1 MFLPFSLSSAAWLST
16 IYIISLCASKV
27 NSISKL
33 YTFAIAL
40 LPLMKEHF
48 IFRAVIS
55 GRGDHLSGGG
65 VPPLPLPRSLSGRFS
80 AFRLALTI
88 FVIGFCFSQYYIPY
102 TVLLRSQRKTEC
114 STWNIPLIS
123 QRCALHFRKSPRVL
137 RRAVCCFLHDNQVLR
152 FVFQF
157 V

>member
-48 IFRAVIS
+48 IFRTVIS
-55 GRGDHLSGGG
+55 GRGAHFSGGG

-80 AFRLALTI
+80 AFRLALTF
-88 FVIGFCFSQYYIPY
+88 FVIGFCFFSILHPVYCSFAITAKNGMFHVEHSVDFTEVCASFSQIAAG
-102 TVLLRSQRKTEC
+102 TAAGCLLFSAR
-114 STWNIPLIS
+114 
-123 QRCALHFRKSPRVL
+123 
-137 RRAVCCFLHDNQVLR
+137 
-152 FVFQF
+152 
-157 V
+157 